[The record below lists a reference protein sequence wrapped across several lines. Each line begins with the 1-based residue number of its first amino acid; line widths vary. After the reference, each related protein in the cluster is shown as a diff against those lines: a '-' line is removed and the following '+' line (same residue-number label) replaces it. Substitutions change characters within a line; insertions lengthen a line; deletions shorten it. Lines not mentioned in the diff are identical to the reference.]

1 LEIVVGM
8 LYWLVII
15 IVLVALWYAGMLRPT
30 GLVGRTRAE
39 EERESANRTLLR
51 NGSRR
56 TAKIDR
62 CKQAVIARLDVRG

>member
-1 LEIVVGM
+1 M

-39 EERESANRTLLR
+39 EERERQQDAV
-51 NGSRR
+51 
-56 TAKIDR
+56 AKWLKKDSDD
-62 CKQAVIARLDVRG
+62 KPL